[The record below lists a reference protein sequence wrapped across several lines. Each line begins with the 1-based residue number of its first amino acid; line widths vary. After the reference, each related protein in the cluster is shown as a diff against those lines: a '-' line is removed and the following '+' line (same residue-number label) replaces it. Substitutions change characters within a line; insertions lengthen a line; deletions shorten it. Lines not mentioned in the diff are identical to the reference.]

1 MEANYVADTLEVYII
16 MSVLKSKSRVV
27 RSDLNTPGG
36 ITYYVTSQGED
47 TAKPLCYR
55 QLRNKSD
62 ERCAQPPGFKTWHVG
77 TGACYLHG
85 GSSNEAAPNFVLGKK
100 SKVRA
105 RLQER
110 IDDYLA
116 KDRESLLDLTEELA
130 VSKSVFDEML
140 EMLPDPTAEDYG
152 IWFYRF
158 NQALSMISNLV
169 DKVAKIDNRN
179 SLTAA
184 QVMYLRATVADLLMK
199 YISDPDQRERA
210 ARELASRMGGDREV
224 TINRNEYS
232 LPGNI

>member
-1 MEANYVADTLEVYII
+1 
-16 MSVLKSKSRVV
+16 MSLLKSKSRVL
-27 RSDLNTPGG
+27 RSDLDTPGG
-36 ITYYVTSQGED
+36 ITYYVIANGED
-47 TAKPLCYR
+47 TARAYCYR
-55 QLRNKSD
+55 QLRNKGD
-62 ERCAQPPGFKTWHVG
+62 ERCAQPSGFKTWHVG

-85 GSSNEAAPNFVLGKK
+85 GASSEAAPNFILGKK

-110 IDDYLA
+110 IDEYLT
-116 KDRESLLDLTEELA
+116 KGRESLLDLTDELA
-130 VSKSVFDEML
+130 VSKAVFDELL
-140 EMLPDPTAEDYG
+140 EKLPEPSADDYG
-152 IWFYRF
+152 LWFYRF

-199 YISDPDQRERA
+199 YIPDPDQRERA

-224 TINRNEYS
+224 TINRTEYS
-232 LPGNI
+232 LPGNL